1 MFDLIRNFI
10 SHPFGEVNPFHGFV
24 KNLDA
29 KSFRIALAE
38 DYGHCRRAILCF
50 SRPDFPQSP
59 RPTDYSRIIIIG
71 EWYKLK
77 RQGIMSGYVL

>member
-10 SHPFGEVNPFHGFV
+10 SHPFAEINPFHGFV

-29 KSFRIALAE
+29 KYFRIALAK
-38 DYGHCRRAILCF
+38 DYGHCRRAILCL

-59 RPTDYSRIIIIG
+59 CPTDFSRIIEICEPID
-71 EWYKLK
+71 LF
-77 RQGIMSGYVL
+77 RM